1 MQVKSEQNTFKQMSI
16 KVLLN
21 IFYYITFIKYFNIC
35 TRMSFILTGSECHRK
50 VYCERASVPL

>member
-21 IFYYITFIKYFNIC
+21 IFIKVLLNIKYFNIC
-35 TRMSFILTGSECHRK
+35 TRRSFILTGSEFTVRGLQFP
-50 VYCERASVPL
+50 SN